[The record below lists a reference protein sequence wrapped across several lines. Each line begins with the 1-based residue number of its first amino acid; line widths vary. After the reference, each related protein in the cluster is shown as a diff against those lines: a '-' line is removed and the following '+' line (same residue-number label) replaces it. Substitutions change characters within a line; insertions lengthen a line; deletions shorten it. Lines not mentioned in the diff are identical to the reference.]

1 MIPTYNNSRRCI
13 VCFVDKALKD
23 NKVCK
28 KGESYIW
35 VKKTNFSPK
44 EFFKNEEELDKYYP
58 KYFDVNLEQLNL
70 LLKDFKK
77 ELKQDNNIKIKEYL
91 INKFKQ
97 F

>member
-1 MIPTYNNSRRCI
+1 MIPIYNNSRRCI

-35 VKKTNFSPK
+35 VKK
-44 EFFKNEEELDKYYP
+44 
-58 KYFDVNLEQLNL
+58 
-70 LLKDFKK
+70 
-77 ELKQDNNIKIKEYL
+77 
-91 INKFKQ
+91 NKFLSKRI